1 MSVAISDNETITHFR
16 SSAGFDRL
24 NDFPSVII
32 RQNASN
38 SAPVSDAET
47 LRLGRIR
54 APHRW
59 HVPPAISTLRQGF
72 PRSLASAFTASNT
85 DSDGM

>member
-38 SAPVSDAET
+38 SAPVSAAVT
-47 LRLGRIR
+47 WRLGRNR
-54 APHRW
+54 APHRS
-59 HVPPAISTLRQGF
+59 HVPPTISTLRQGF
-72 PRSLASAFTASNT
+72 PRSFIASNT